1 MAMQDI
7 FTDAMNE
14 DTAMIIRKLPEFKA
28 KYMKYAKLDDE
39 NFISW
44 TEFWK
49 EVRGE
54 NEQREDYDSDGEI
67 IERVS

>member
-1 MAMQDI
+1 MQDL
-7 FTDAMNE
+7 FSDAMNE
-14 DTAMIIRKLPEFKA
+14 DTAMVIRKLPEFKVN
-28 KYMKYAKLDDE
+28 YMKYAKLDDE

-67 IERVS
+67 IEEYIEA

>member
-1 MAMQDI
+1 MQDI

-67 IERVS
+67 IEEYIEA